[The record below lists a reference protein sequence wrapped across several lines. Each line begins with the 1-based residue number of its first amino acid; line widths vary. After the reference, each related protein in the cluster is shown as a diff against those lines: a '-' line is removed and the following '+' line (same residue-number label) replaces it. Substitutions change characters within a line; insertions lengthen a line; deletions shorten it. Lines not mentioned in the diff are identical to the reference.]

1 MEASKSA
8 QAQRSANCRSRAKID
23 KLSARRESQH
33 QNMAEFAF
41 SFSDFHMRD
50 VSDDLIKE
58 CAKLFSEH
66 YGVWNAKGFKPGHH
80 VQLSPQ
86 RLRTEYLFDPD
97 TCRLAVARHT
107 SGELA
112 AQAFY
117 CNFLYVPSG
126 KHVVWITQL
135 VVKSKFRGCHLA
147 RKLLVQ
153 PCSDKGLFAC
163 ALVTSHPYAVRALES
178 ATNRQCDPGLTFLH
192 VERIVKASCIPYP
205 QDRQSVVSVQ
215 GDGKQRRRVLLTD
228 FQVDHTEADQRHMA
242 LANWQLGDL
251 EDGENFLAIWP
262 R

>member
-1 MEASKSA
+1 MVE
-8 QAQRSANCRSRAKID
+8 
-23 KLSARRESQH
+23 LG
-33 QNMAEFAF
+33 F
-41 SFSDFHMRD
+41 SFSDFHMLN

-86 RLRTEYLFDPD
+86 RLRAQYLFDRD
-97 TCRLAVARHT
+97 TGRLAVARHT
-107 SGELA
+107 SGVLA

-135 VVKSKFRGCHLA
+135 VVHSKFRGCHLA

-163 ALVTSHPYAVRALES
+163 ALVASHPYAVRALES
-178 ATNRQCDPGLTFLH
+178 ATKRQCDQGLTSLH
-192 VERIVKASCIPYP
+192 VERIVKASCIPYL
-205 QDRQSVVSVQ
+205 QDRQSEVSVQ
-215 GDGKQRRRVLLTD
+215 GDGKPRRCIMSTD
-228 FQVDHTEADQRHMA
+228 FQVDHTEADQRRMA

-251 EDGENFLAIWP
+251 EDGEEFLAIVFP
-262 R
+262 E